1 MDSQPNIAS
10 LCGITTVRATDAQR
24 NATCTAPDEER
35 ASRCDLTSWY
45 ASLERDAIIALAHR
59 YWRERGCPEG
69 SAEEDWFRAE
79 RDLRTMIHSGYLPDY
94 FEVGVV
100 LRLPH

>member
-79 RDLRTMIHSGYLPDY
+79 REIAHECEPYGVLSFGDPEDRPAP
-94 FEVGVV
+94 VG
-100 LRLPH
+100 